1 MSFLRAAFEV
11 VRVVFAVLSL
21 LIALAELLHEDNP
34 KAGAEKKA
42 QVLKWWNE
50 VLEAVRETVGKNL
63 GDAGLKVL
71 DWLSS
76 EKVVS
81 FVIDVIVFV
90 FNMRGFFRK

>member
-1 MSFLRAAFEV
+1 MSFLRAALEV
-11 VRVVFAVLSL
+11 VRAVFAVLSL

-34 KAGAEKKA
+34 KAGAEKKT

-50 VLEAVRETVGKNL
+50 VLEAVKETVGKNL

-71 DWLSS
+71 DWLSN
-76 EKVVS
+76 EKVIS
-81 FVIDVIVFV
+81 FVIDAIVFV